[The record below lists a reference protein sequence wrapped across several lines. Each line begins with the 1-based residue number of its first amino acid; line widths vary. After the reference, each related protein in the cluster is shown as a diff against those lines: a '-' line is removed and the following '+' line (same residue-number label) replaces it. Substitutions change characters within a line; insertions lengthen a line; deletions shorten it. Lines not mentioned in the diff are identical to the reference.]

1 MPSRRQEKIAR
12 VIKEAASE
20 IISNRLSDPRIE
32 GLVSITEVDT
42 SPDLRNAT
50 IYLSILAP
58 DEKIAARTFEAIT
71 HAKGYI
77 QTEIGRR
84 MTTRYYP
91 KLTILQDKKVKK
103 TLETLKLIDQ
113 AAQEYSDNGNPDDQI
128 DIDTENG
135 E

>member
-12 VIKEAASE
+12 VIKEAASD

-42 SPDLRNAT
+42 SPDLKNAT
-50 IYLSILAP
+50 IYLSILAV
-58 DEKIAARTFEAIT
+58 DDKIAERTFEAIT
-71 HAKGYI
+71 HARGFI

-84 MTTRYYP
+84 MTTKYYP
-91 KLTILQDKKVKK
+91 KLTIRHDTKVKK

-113 AAQEYSDNGNPDDQI
+113 ATEEFSENPPPDQTDIETDNG
-128 DIDTENG
+128 E
-135 E
+135 